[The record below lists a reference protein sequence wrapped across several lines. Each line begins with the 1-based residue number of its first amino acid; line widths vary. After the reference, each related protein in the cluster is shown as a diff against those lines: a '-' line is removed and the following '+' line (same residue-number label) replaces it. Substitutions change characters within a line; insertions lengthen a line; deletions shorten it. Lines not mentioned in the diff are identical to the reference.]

1 MASIPKK
8 IKPLLFLSSLL
19 VFIFFFGQLARVN
32 TGLFEKSIPILDLG
46 IVILSFINLFSFKAK
61 NKINFPLLFF
71 LFYMITRSVF
81 ANPSLL
87 SSAYLLRF
95 GSLILLLALPSK
107 NLNKNRTPI
116 RRLFLLVI
124 TANAIFGLIQYFL
137 WPDFTFF
144 SSQNWDPHL
153 HRLVSTFFDPTF
165 TALIYIF
172 GLQITHQQQNLNK
185 TIKWGLYLLLFV
197 SLTLTYSRAGMA
209 VFVFLVYL
217 NNKKFTHLA
226 VLVSLITIL
235 ILPRPPGEG
244 TKLERTSTIRARIV
258 NYQQA
263 ISLSQK
269 NPIFGIGYNNLP
281 RIKSQLG
288 LSQPQSHS
296 ASAFDSSLLTILST
310 TGFIG
315 LFLFLLGIKKHL
327 KDTNPINRNLVFLVL
342 LHSLSA
348 NSLLYPWILLII
360 ALV

>member
-1 MASIPKK
+1 MALAPKK
-8 IKPLLFLSSLL
+8 IKPFLLFSSLL
-19 VFIFFFGQLARVN
+19 VFVFFFGQLARID
-32 TGLFEKSIPILDLG
+32 TGLFERSIPILDLG
-46 IVILSFINLFSFKAK
+46 IIILSLANILSFKIK
-61 NKINFPLLFF
+61 NKINSPLLFF
-71 LFYMITRSVF
+71 LFYTIIRSVF
-81 ANPSLL
+81 DNQDLISF
-87 SSAYLLRF
+87 AYLLRLS
-95 GSLILLLALPSK
+95 SLIFLLALPGK
-107 NLNKNRTPI
+107 NLDKSRNQS
-116 RRLFLLVI
+116 RRLFLLAI

-153 HRLVSTFFDPTF
+153 HRLVSTFLDPTF

-172 GLQITHQQQNLNK
+172 GLQITHQQQNLTK
-185 TIKWGLYLLLFV
+185 TIKFILYSIFFI
-197 SLTLTYSRAGMA
+197 SLALTYSRTGIIT
-209 VFVFLVYL
+209 FIFLVYL

-226 VLVSLITIL
+226 ILLSLITIL
-235 ILPRPPGEG
+235 ILPRPFGEG
-244 TKLERTSTIRARIV
+244 TKLERTSTIQARIV

-281 RIKSQLG
+281 RVKSQLG

-327 KDTNPINRNLVFLVL
+327 KNTNPVNKNLFLLLL

-360 ALV
+360 VLV